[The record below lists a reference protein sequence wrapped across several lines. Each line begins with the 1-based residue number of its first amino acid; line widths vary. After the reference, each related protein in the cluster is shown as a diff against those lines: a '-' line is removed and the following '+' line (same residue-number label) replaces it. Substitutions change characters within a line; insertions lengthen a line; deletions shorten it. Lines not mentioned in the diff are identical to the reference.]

1 MKVLIVDDDEG
12 IRDSLYCFL
21 DSEGHQCQTARNG
34 MEALEILEHCT
45 PDVIVADF
53 NMPQMTGV
61 ELIKHIRSDHPEK
74 EIAVALI
81 TGGNNNNDFGHA
93 VGECGVKLIEKPIR
107 ASTLRHFLS
116 SI

>member
-1 MKVLIVDDDEG
+1 MNVLVVDDDEG

-21 DSEGHQCQTARNG
+21 DSEGHRCETAKDG
-34 MEALEILEHCT
+34 LQALEMLEHYT
-45 PDVIVADF
+45 PDVIFADF

-81 TGGNNNNDFGHA
+81 T
-93 VGECGVKLIEKPIR
+93 
-107 ASTLRHFLS
+107 
-116 SI
+116 